1 MWNVPLQIIK
11 NIKEMLNLMGELEPL
26 PLHYNTWIDKL
37 AKSQLKENNCQ
48 INRLIDESLA
58 LLQDKKIDYHIM
70 NIERLLKAEVEDK
83 EDEVGLTLK
92 EKMDKIYA
100 KTDFN
105 YYRKLYDSDINK
117 KKKLLIECIK
127 NTSAMQDG
135 SYLILRYR
143 PEVVFYDLWNE
154 FYMETRGVVIDIDK
168 MELISCPYRKFF
180 NLNEKPITEI
190 SNVLNLLK
198 KAYDV
203 TIKNKEDGSMI
214 SCSKYRGNLVVATP
228 GSLNSSQ
235 ALWAKNFIRKHYPA
249 LVESLPEHLTFIFEA
264 IYPENRIVVDYGE
277 REDLILTNIRN
288 KQTGRLLEEK
298 EVKYYASLYKL
309 PTPEKETKGL
319 LELIEA
325 AKDRNLYPASNKE
338 GWVFIIRTKDNDLL
352 FKLKC
357 DDYCEVHRILSYAIS
372 PKIVFQKIKTD
383 TYDDFLAK
391 VPDSF
396 KPLTA
401 KIANII
407 FNHIEK
413 IRKEIEKFANSIPS
427 DLLYTLD
434 EINNYYKFTKMLSEN
449 ILPQINPKLPK
460 NAKTE
465 IEQIILKRAFGK
477 EASADKWT
485 MEEVERL
492 WNLIPDYLKDQKNYK
507 RKSRQLI
514 GYIKKNVPSKYH
526 SIIFN
531 HIEYRPYQILDVIKY
546 SDIDFTTIK
555 KELSKFEDI

>member
-1 MWNVPLQIIK
+1 M
-11 NIKEMLNLMGELEPL
+11 
-26 PLHYNTWIDKL
+26 
-37 AKSQLKENNCQ
+37 
-48 INRLIDESLA
+48 
-58 LLQDKKIDYHIM
+58 
-70 NIERLLKAEVEDK
+70 
-83 EDEVGLTLK
+83 K
-92 EKMDKIYA
+92 EKIDKIYA

-214 SCSKYRGNLVVATP
+214 SYSKYRGNLVVATP

-298 EVKYYASLYKL
+298 EVEYYASLYKL

-383 TYDDFLAK
+383 TYDDF
-391 VPDSF
+391 
-396 KPLTA
+396 
-401 KIANII
+401 
-407 FNHIEK
+407 
-413 IRKEIEKFANSIPS
+413 
-427 DLLYTLD
+427 
-434 EINNYYKFTKMLSEN
+434 
-449 ILPQINPKLPK
+449 
-460 NAKTE
+460 
-465 IEQIILKRAFGK
+465 
-477 EASADKWT
+477 
-485 MEEVERL
+485 
-492 WNLIPDYLKDQKNYK
+492 
-507 RKSRQLI
+507 
-514 GYIKKNVPSKYH
+514 
-526 SIIFN
+526 
-531 HIEYRPYQILDVIKY
+531 
-546 SDIDFTTIK
+546 
-555 KELSKFEDI
+555 